1 MDRRSFLQLSAAAG
15 AGASLNATIGIRDA
29 TAQTA
34 AQSGADAP
42 SEFSEATIAQ
52 LQAAMAARRLSAV
65 ELTRFYLNRIQ
76 AVDERGPRL
85 NSVIELNPDAVSIA
99 SQLDAMRRKGQV
111 LGPLHG
117 IPIILK
123 DNVDTGDSMQTT
135 AGSFALAGAP
145 AVRDATVA
153 AKLRAAGAVILGKA
167 NLSEWANFRSFHS
180 SSGWSGRGGQC
191 NNPYAIDRN
200 PCGSSSGSGAA
211 ASANLCAAAIATET
225 DGSIVCP
232 ASLCGVVG
240 IKPTVGVTSRGGVV
254 PISHTQ
260 DTIGPHA
267 RTVADAA
274 AVLTAIASRQAD
286 PRDAATGGVPLGWRG
301 RFSRPGLPAD
311 YSAFVNP
318 DGLRGVRIG
327 TTRQGVD
334 DQSPAVGRLFD
345 TAIAAMRSA
354 GAILV
359 DIDSA
364 TPKFTFPSGDGE
376 FTVLLFDFKIDLQN
390 YFATRVGVPVAG
402 GTLADAIAFNTAN
415 ADVEMPFF
423 AQEIFDLAELFDV
436 SSPDAPQPLGMTY
449 NQALDNDQAAGVN
462 GIDAALA
469 RFNVQ
474 AIATPTGTP
483 AWTTDLINGDHFQF
497 ATSTLAAVVG
507 YPIVNVPMGDAFGLP
522 VGLSFIGTAF
532 SEPTLIRLAA
542 GFEHV
547 AHARIAPQLFRTL
560 PLDHVKGIP
569 LAKRRHSPERRH
581 QFM

>member
-1 MDRRSFLQLSAAAG
+1 MNRRSFLQLSAAAG
-15 AGASLNATIGIRDA
+15 AGASLDATIGIRDA
-29 TAQTA
+29 MAQTA
-34 AQSGADAP
+34 AQTAADAP

-76 AVDERGPRL
+76 AIDERGPGL
-85 NSVIELNPDAVSIA
+85 NSVIELNPDALSIA
-99 SQLDAMRRKGQV
+99 SNLDAMRRKGQV

-123 DNVDTGDSMQTT
+123 DNIDTGDSMQTT

-145 AVRDATVA
+145 AVQDATVA
-153 AKLRAAGAVILGKA
+153 AALRSAGAVILGKA

-211 ASANLCAAAIATET
+211 ASANLCAAALATET

-274 AVLTAIASRQAD
+274 AVLTAIASRKAD
-286 PRDAATGGVPLGWRG
+286 PRDPATAGVPLGFSG
-301 RFSRPGLPAD
+301 RRRPGLPID

-318 DGLRGVRIG
+318 DGLRGARIG
-327 TTRQGVD
+327 ITRQGVD
-334 DQSPAVGRLFD
+334 GASPAVGALFD
-345 TAIAAMRSA
+345 TAIVAMRRA
-354 GAILV
+354 GATLV
-359 DIDSA
+359 DLDA
-364 TPKFTFPSGDGE
+364 AGFTFPPADGE
-376 FTVLLFDFKIDLQN
+376 FLVLVFDFKIDLQN
-390 YFATRVGVPVAG
+390 YFSTRVGVPMAG
-402 GTLADAIAFNTAN
+402 RTLADAIAFNQAN
-415 ADVEMPFF
+415 AATEMPFF
-423 AQEIFDLAELFDV
+423 AQEIFDLAESIDV
-436 SSPDAPQPLGMTY
+436 SSPDAPQPAFGGMTY
-449 NQALDNDQAAGVN
+449 NQALAIDQKVAVEGV
-462 GIDAALA
+462 DKALTQ
-469 RFNVQ
+469 FNVQ

-507 YPIVNVPMGDAFGLP
+507 YPIVNVPMGDVFGLP

-532 SEPTLIRLAA
+532 SEPTLIALAA

-547 AHARIAPQLFRTL
+547 THARIVPQLFRTL
-560 PLDHVKGIP
+560 PLDHVKGVP
-569 LAKRRHSPERRH
+569 LGKRPHSPEGRH